1 MRDAAGP
8 SPAAGCDLL
17 LVIGDGLSSL
27 AVERNAHALVTAI
40 RAGLPAGWT
49 LGPVVIAQQARVA
62 LADEAGALLGARLV
76 AMLIGE
82 RPGLNSSIEGSGGYR
97 AAYNL
102 ANLYKGLGLHEEAA
116 RYEQMTLELR
126 DAMKLAA

>member
-1 MRDAAGP
+1 M
-8 SPAAGCDLL
+8 
-17 LVIGDGLSSL
+17 
-27 AVERNAHALVTAI
+27 VTAV

-82 RPGLNSSIEGSGGYR
+82 RPGLSSPDS
-97 AAYNL
+97 
-102 ANLYKGLGLHEEAA
+102 LGLYLTWKPAVGRHGRRAQLHLEHPTRRPRA
-116 RYEQMTLELR
+116 RGRRRPLLVAGAGGAIPSR
-126 DAMKLAA
+126 